1 MPPQAPPNFNHNPTS
16 VLSGIRAILD
26 NTRKFQDEI
35 VATVLPE
42 DATFTNVLLP
52 LAEDENNNIALKKLF
67 KFFSSTSTSK
77 ELRDASNSS
86 EALISGFDAQ
96 TLVREDLFQLIN
108 AVFKR
113 KETLDPESQLYLDL
127 VHGEFLRNGLGIQG
141 SSDRRRFRS

>member
-108 AVFKR
+108 SVFKR

>member
-1 MPPQAPPNFNHNPTS
+1 MPPQAPPNFNHNPSS
-16 VLSGIRAILD
+16 VLNGIRAILD
-26 NTRKFQDEI
+26 NTRKVQDEI

-52 LAEDENNNIALKKLF
+52 LAEDENNNIALKQLV
-67 KFFSSTSTSK
+67 KFFSSTSTSE
-77 ELRDASNSS
+77 ELREASNSS

-113 KETLDPESQLYLDL
+113 
-127 VHGEFLRNGLGIQG
+127 
-141 SSDRRRFRS
+141 RRH

>member
-1 MPPQAPPNFNHNPTS
+1 MLLSTVCQAKLQFKSPDRHGQYRRQMPPQAPPNFNHNPSS
-16 VLSGIRAILD
+16 VLNGIRAILD
-26 NTRKFQDEI
+26 NTRKVQDEI

-52 LAEDENNNIALKKLF
+52 LAEDENNNIALKQLV
-67 KFFSSTSTSK
+67 KFFSSTSTSE
-77 ELRDASNSS
+77 ELREASNSS

-113 KETLDPESQLYLDL
+113 
-127 VHGEFLRNGLGIQG
+127 
-141 SSDRRRFRS
+141 RRH